1 MQRQVTR
8 SGPQIRYF
16 RAGRSSSVSTM
27 AEHPEH
33 SVNYTRNTQRM
44 RQEPLTTADDTRNF
58 EQRLEEIEAIVADLE
73 SGKLSLDEM
82 LLRYESGMKL
92 IDACQQR
99 LATAELK
106 VTEIAE
112 ATSLNSHASDEWP
125 DSDDE

>member
-1 MQRQVTR
+1 
-8 SGPQIRYF
+8 
-16 RAGRSSSVSTM
+16 
-27 AEHPEH
+27 
-33 SVNYTRNTQRM
+33 M